1 MSRPRSRSRRLLV
14 AGTVIAVA
22 SVFAVAVAADEKQEP
37 SLTPAQTATPQPTEG
52 SSATRLRQTRLES
65 VRTSGGVRGA
75 EIVRPRG
82 GEELPGVIFL
92 HGWGLVERSDYR
104 PWIRHL
110 ARDGNQVIVPRYQR
124 DKNSDPGRS
133 LDDAVAGIRRALR
146 KAPAARRQLVVG
158 GHSAGGAL
166 AADYAGVAR
175 ARGLPRPRAVFSV
188 YPGRRILGY
197 PQGIPEVDPG
207 RIPSGTRIL
216 AMAGDRDTIVG
227 RAPAQEL
234 VTDARQVGAAR
245 KRYVLI
251 RRRSL
256 AGHYGPTRATRL
268 ARRVFWDR
276 VDRLIAAA
284 RGQ

>member
-22 SVFAVAVAADEKQEP
+22 SVFAVAADEKQEP

-104 PWIRHL
+104 RWIRHL